1 MRTSKK
7 RIQRMSARPLAAAGA
22 PTPPTGR
29 LHAVLAAG
37 LNDTSCGT
45 GGLQGYKQRDAI
57 RVAAIL
63 GKSVVCFSAARRRT
77 PPLSHMLRSSVRNIR
92 FSVRCTVTDRATHK
106 KCGFCQP
113 PETAMSP
120 SNADVWPWRLLGV
133 CWLNLEQVCFCTRQC
148 GSARHLPSLQR
159 VPCHA

>member
-1 MRTSKK
+1 MDNEVYRASDE
-7 RIQRMSARPLAAAGA
+7 RAVGGGSNGRRYDGDQMLRPRC
-22 PTPPTGR
+22 T
-29 LHAVLAAG
+29 
-37 LNDTSCGT
+37 
-45 GGLQGYKQRDAI
+45 
-57 RVAAIL
+57 RVAGQGEDDFQVC
-63 GKSVVCFSAARRRT
+63 GKFLMSFYRRSLPT
-77 PPLSHMLRSSVRNIR
+77 YLTALPSLMYSPGRSSVRNIR